1 MLRRSIQSL
10 RRFLIITLVVFLIF
24 RRRFIISFVVEEDT
38 ELESSRVKE
47 AALDDK
53 LGIELRSIVEQ
64 IQVSVTVTE

>member
-1 MLRRSIQSL
+1 MQSL
-10 RRFLIITLVVFLIF
+10 ARFLIIITLVVFLEM
-24 RRRFIISFVVEEDT
+24 RRKFTTSFIVEEDT

-64 IQVSVTVTE
+64 IQVSLE

>member
-10 RRFLIITLVVFLIF
+10 RRFLIITLVVFLIV
-24 RRRFIISFVVEEDT
+24 RRRFIISFIVEEDT

-64 IQVSVTVTE
+64 IQVSVTE